1 VGEDRDVSDEAKSPL
16 EQAIELLVYAPLGL
30 ALTARDELPRLI
42 DKGRQ
47 RVTGQVAMAKMMG
60 QFAVAQGQKE
70 AEKVVKQAT
79 ETLSGVTGSRP
90 SAAAPPSSSSAR
102 PSGAPSAT
110 ASTTSSSA
118 ASPSTSP
125 STSPSATPRAT
136 GNGSTPSPA
145 PAATPTASDDD
156 LAIPGYGAL
165 AASQVV
171 QRLAGLSGAELEA
184 VRVYEVATR
193 GRKTILHRIEQLQAP
208 AAG

>member
-90 SAAAPPSSSSAR
+90 APAPTRPAASPSPA
-102 PSGAPSAT
+102 AT
-110 ASTTSSSA
+110 ASTTTSSA
-118 ASPSTSP
+118 ASPASP
-125 STSPSATPRAT
+125 PATA
-136 GNGSTPSPA
+136 NGSVASPLS
-145 PAATPTASDDD
+145 TASDDD
-156 LAIPGYGAL
+156 LAIPGYDAL

-184 VRVYEVATR
+184 VRAYEVATR